1 MKTVKVIVIDDEFGI
16 REGIKRVLSR
26 TAMPIPSVNEEILF
40 SVSTFETGEGGVE
53 ALSKENFDICL
64 LDNKLP
70 GICGT
75 EVLEFIQTA
84 KIHKPLTIMITA
96 FPSVE
101 TSDIAMKNGAFGFL
115 GKPFKPDELKGVVLS
130 ALNKLLGAK

>member
-1 MKTVKVIVIDDEFGI
+1 MRKAKIIVIDDELGI

-26 TAMPIPSVNEEILF
+26 TVLQIQGSEDVSFDVSV
-40 SVSTFETGEGGVE
+40 FETGEEGVE
-53 ALSKENFDICL
+53 ALSGNDFDVCL

-75 EVLEFIQTA
+75 EVLEFIKTA
-84 KIHKPLTIMITA
+84 DIHKPLTIMITA

-101 TSDIAMKNGAFGFL
+101 TADIAMKNGAFGFL
-115 GKPFKPDELKGVVLS
+115 GKPFKPDELKEIVLK
-130 ALNKLLGAK
+130 ALKKIMEKK

>member
-1 MKTVKVIVIDDEFGI
+1 MKKAKIIVIDDELGI

-26 TAMPIPSVNEEILF
+26 TILQIPGSEDVSFDVSV
-40 SVSTFETGEGGVE
+40 FETGEDGVK
-53 ALSKENFDICL
+53 ALSVNDFDVCL

-75 EVLEFIQTA
+75 EVLEFIKTA
-84 KIHKPLTIMITA
+84 DIHKPLTIMITA

-101 TSDIAMKNGAFGFL
+101 TADIAMKNGAFGFL
-115 GKPFKPDELKGVVLS
+115 GKPFKPDELKEIVQK
-130 ALNKLLGAK
+130 ALNKIMEKK

>member
-1 MKTVKVIVIDDEFGI
+1 MNRVKIIVIDDELGI

-26 TAMPIPSVNEEILF
+26 TVVQIPGSGDVSFDVSV
-40 SVSTFETGEGGVE
+40 FETGEEGVK
-53 ALSKENFDICL
+53 ALSENDFDVCL

-75 EVLEFIQTA
+75 EVLEFIKTA
-84 KIHKPLTIMITA
+84 DIHKPLTIMITA

-101 TSDIAMKNGAFGFL
+101 TADIAMKNGAFGFL
-115 GKPFKPDELKGVVLS
+115 GKPFKPDELKEIVQK
-130 ALNKLLGAK
+130 ALNKIMEKK

>member
-1 MKTVKVIVIDDEFGI
+1 MKKAKIIVIDDELGI

-26 TAMPIPSVNEEILF
+26 TIAQIPGSGDVSFDVSV
-40 SVSTFETGEGGVE
+40 FETGEEGVK
-53 ALSKENFDICL
+53 ALSENDFDICL

-75 EVLEFIQTA
+75 EVLEFIKTA
-84 KIHKPLTIMITA
+84 DIHKPLTIMITA

-101 TSDIAMKNGAFGFL
+101 TADIAMKNGAFGFL
-115 GKPFKPDELKGVVLS
+115 GKPFKPDELKEIVQK
-130 ALNKLLGAK
+130 ALKKIMKNK

>member
-1 MKTVKVIVIDDEFGI
+1 MRKAKIIVIDDELGI

-26 TAMPIPSVNEEILF
+26 TVVQIPGSEDVSFDVSV
-40 SVSTFETGEGGVE
+40 FETGEEGVK
-53 ALSKENFDICL
+53 ALSVNDFDVCL

-75 EVLEFIQTA
+75 EVLEFIKTA
-84 KIHKPLTIMITA
+84 DIHKPLTIMITA

-101 TSDIAMKNGAFGFL
+101 TADIAMKNGAFGFL
-115 GKPFKPDELKGVVLS
+115 GKPFKPDELKEIVQK
-130 ALNKLLGAK
+130 ALNKIMEKK

>member
-1 MKTVKVIVIDDEFGI
+1 MKSAKVIVIDDEFGI

-26 TAMPIPSVNEEILF
+26 LSMDIPSNGPVSFEV
-40 SVSTFETGEGGVE
+40 SVYETGEEGVD
-53 ALSKENFDICL
+53 ALSKNNFDICL

-75 EVLEFIQTA
+75 EVLEFIKTA
-84 KIHKPLTIMITA
+84 DIYKPLTIMITA

-101 TSDIAMKNGAFGFL
+101 TADIAMENGAFGFL
-115 GKPFKPDELKGVVLS
+115 GKPFKPDELKSVILT
-130 ALNKLLGAK
+130 ALIKLMGGK

>member
-1 MKTVKVIVIDDEFGI
+1 MRKAKIIVIDDELGI

-26 TAMPIPSVNEEILF
+26 TVVQILGSEDVSFDVSV
-40 SVSTFETGEGGVE
+40 FETGEEGVK
-53 ALSKENFDICL
+53 ALSVNDFDVCL

-75 EVLEFIQTA
+75 EVLEFIKTA
-84 KIHKPLTIMITA
+84 DIHKPLTIMITA

-101 TSDIAMKNGAFGFL
+101 TADIAMKNGAFGFL
-115 GKPFKPDELKGVVLS
+115 GKPFKPDELKEIVQK
-130 ALNKLLGAK
+130 ALNKIMEKK

>member
-1 MKTVKVIVIDDEFGI
+1 MKTAKIIVIDDELGI

-26 TAMPIPSVNEEILF
+26 TSLQISDSGEAVLF
-40 SVSTFETGEGGVE
+40 DVSAFETGEEGVK
-53 ALSKENFDICL
+53 ALSENDFDICL

-75 EVLEFIQTA
+75 EVLEFIETA
-84 KIHKPLTIMITA
+84 DIHKPLTIMITA

-101 TSDIAMKNGAFGFL
+101 TADSAMKNGAFGFL
-115 GKPFKPDELKGVVLS
+115 GKPFKPDELKEVVRK
-130 ALNKLLGAK
+130 ALRKIMEK